1 MKKYEFH
8 CRLLSDLVLTSSAA
22 TESHS
27 SSLNYIPG
35 SKFLGIVSR
44 SLYQM
49 EDEIS
54 TLDIFHSGKVI
65 FGDAH
70 PFLDKKRFYPSPA
83 NFYFKKGEGL
93 GKKIFLHHNLD
104 QKIHN
109 ALRMENIQ
117 LKQSKSGYIQPET
130 MSSLT
135 IKQNYRLKSAYD
147 STTRKSKDSQM
158 FGYFSIPA
166 FSEWVFTVE
175 DHTGLYLDKINEA
188 LVGKKRIGRSKSAE
202 YGLVDITFSREI
214 LPKQEEVFSGRTIL
228 YAQSNL
234 CFVNQFGQTTANP
247 SAEQLTGTTEN
258 EIIWEQSQIR
268 SRKYQSWNGTRNSKD
283 ADRIIIE
290 KGSVFVLNI
299 KEPVSFNF
307 FNSGIGSYKSEGFG
321 KVMVNPDFLPLE
333 GINLGFSFTAEKQGA
348 SISDSYAD
356 VKDLTVD
363 EVILALKNKEN
374 LYSFDQEVKSE
385 VKDFIDNHG
394 HYFKMVNKS
403 QWGTLRAYAKQCL
416 TLKAFEALVF
426 GNPNEKGLEGFIYKG
441 SSQTQWKVGGEFLSN
456 ELKRISKNKGE
467 KFALSFVQKLSSEI
481 LKTQKK

>member
-49 EDEIS
+49 EDETS
-54 TLDIFHSGKVI
+54 TMDIFHSGKI
-65 FGDAH
+65 TFGDAH
-70 PFLDKKRFYPSPA
+70 PFFNNKRYYPSPA

-93 GKKIFLHHNLD
+93 SDKIFLHHNLGKD
-104 QKIHN
+104 IQKK
-109 ALRMENIQ
+109 LRSENIQ
-117 LKQSKSGYIQPET
+117 LKQSRTGYIQPESKT
-130 MSSLT
+130 SLT

-158 FGYFSIPA
+158 FGYFSVPA
-166 FSEWVFTVE
+166 YSEWVFTVE
-175 DHTGLYLDKINEA
+175 DQAGFYLDKIKDA

-202 YGLVDITFSREI
+202 YGLVEIKFGREI
-214 LPKQEEVFSGRTIL
+214 ESTKKENLTGRTIL

-234 CFVNQFGQTTANP
+234 CFVNQFGQTIAVP
-247 SAEQLTGTTEN
+247 SPEQLTGSTDS
-258 EIIWEQSQIR
+258 EIIWVQSQIR
-268 SRKYQSWNGTRNSKD
+268 SRKHQSWNGKRNSKD

-290 KGSVFVLNI
+290 KGSVFVLNL
-299 KEPVSFNF
+299 KQPVSSDF
-307 FNSGIGSYKSEGFG
+307 FLSGIGSYKSEGFG
-321 KVMVNPDFLPLE
+321 KVIVNPEFLPAE
-333 GINLGFSFTAEKQGA
+333 GANLGFSFTPEKHTTK
-348 SISDSYAD
+348 ISDNYAD
-356 VKDLTVD
+356 VKDETVD
-363 EVILALKNKEN
+363 QVIHALKKREN

-385 VKDFIDNHG
+385 VKDFIDNHR
-394 HYFKMVNKS
+394 HYFKMVKKS

-416 TLKAFEALVF
+416 TLKAFEVLVF

-441 SSQTQWKVGGEFLSN
+441 SAQTQWRVGGELLSK
-456 ELKRISKNKGE
+456 ELERISKSKGE
-467 KFALSFVQKLSSEI
+467 KFALTFIQKLSSEI
-481 LKTQKK
+481 